1 MPDADFSPDDI
12 AKAQEIANA
21 ITLACTPAQHN
32 AMLPFCAEP
41 NLNPITLP
49 LGMANHHVN
58 GLAVSLGTLQPDLR
72 DRLIANIPGQI
83 QAAIEGSSS

>member
-1 MPDADFSPDDI
+1 MGEADLTPEEI

-21 ITLACTPAQHN
+21 ITLACTPVQHN
-32 AMLPFCAEP
+32 AMLPFCSERD
-41 NLNPITLP
+41 LNPITLP

-58 GLAVSLGTLQPDLR
+58 GLAVSLGTLQQDLR